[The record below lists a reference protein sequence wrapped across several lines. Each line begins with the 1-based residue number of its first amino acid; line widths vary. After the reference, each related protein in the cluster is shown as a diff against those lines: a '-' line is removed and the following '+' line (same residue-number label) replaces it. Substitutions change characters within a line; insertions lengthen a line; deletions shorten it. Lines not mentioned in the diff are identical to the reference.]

1 MYHRDKQA
9 PPHQLCALALPA
21 MRHPTGVEQHTCSSS
36 NDSLSRLV
44 PERKPTRQNQLAGE
58 SGGLSPRLG
67 YTWDKSSQM
76 VYCYEVRLYM
86 RGGDYIGGKMTVA
99 FPCLEYVP
107 SLLHCFPPSLLR
119 LLFFTDRVLLS
130 MQRRSYNSKI
140 NIKHCIC
147 SVREGT
153 TDNATPH
160 PSSTMEGE
168 EGRGTLGTTLSQ
180 PPTYTAHISCRCYL
194 APRSNAIRST
204 LDLQQPLL
212 NM

>member
-1 MYHRDKQA
+1 
-9 PPHQLCALALPA
+9 

-36 NDSLSRLV
+36 NDSLSRLI

-58 SGGLSPRLG
+58 SGGIKPEARIYVGQKFPNGLLLRGPS
-67 YTWDKSSQM
+67 
-76 VYCYEVRLYM
+76 LYA
-86 RGGDYIGGKMTVA
+86 RGGVHRREDDR
-99 FPCLEYVP
+99 CL
-107 SLLHCFPPSLLR
+107 LLLGVCAISPPLFPPFLLR
-119 LLFFTDRVLLS
+119 LLFFTDWNILF
-130 MQRRSYNSKI
+130 MQRRSHNSKI

-180 PPTYTAHISCRCYL
+180 PTTDAAYISCRCYL
-194 APRSNAIRST
+194 PPRGNDIRRIPDVEQPP
-204 LDLQQPLL
+204 LVLQANDEASSSIL
-212 NM
+212 